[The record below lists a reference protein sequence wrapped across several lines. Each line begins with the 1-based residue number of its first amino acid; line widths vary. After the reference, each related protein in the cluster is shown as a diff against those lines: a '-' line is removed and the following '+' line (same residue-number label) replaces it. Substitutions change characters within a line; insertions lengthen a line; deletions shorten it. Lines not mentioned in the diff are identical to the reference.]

1 MGRVGSPNVPDLDD
15 SAADRKSETVQCQC
29 FEIRGK
35 NAKASFWHAAGQHA
49 YVICR
54 ERGIPVDG
62 AGGGQQ
68 MRVVEEGHRSDA
80 VLRILHAFGD
90 IINKR
95 SLRMHA

>member
-1 MGRVGSPNVPDLDD
+1 
-15 SAADRKSETVQCQC
+15 
-29 FEIRGK
+29 
-35 NAKASFWHAAGQHA
+35 
-49 YVICR
+49 
-54 ERGIPVDG
+54 
-62 AGGGQQ
+62 